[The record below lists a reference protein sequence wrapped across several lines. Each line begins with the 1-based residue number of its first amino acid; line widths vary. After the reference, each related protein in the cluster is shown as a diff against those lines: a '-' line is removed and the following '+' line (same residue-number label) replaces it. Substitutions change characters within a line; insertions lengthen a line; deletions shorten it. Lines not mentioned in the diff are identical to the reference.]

1 MQTRLRP
8 RNPHSRA
15 RAPLPPARAIAHVD
29 TSTGV
34 RRPARTICLALLGSV
49 LLALPAQAAAEEIPP
64 PTLKVKAAAVP
75 IPGFPGTGNFYGKG
89 ADVEATLEIAGSGYG
104 TSVQNPK
111 GSVPPVSGVNVYLP
125 KGVKL
130 HSAGFGTCT
139 KPTLQNIGP
148 SGCPKS
154 SVASPIGSVLGEV
167 TFGTER
173 VPETATLQGFFG
185 PGGSILFYTQGS
197 SPVSLE
203 VVSEGRY
210 VRSSGKYS
218 WELQTLVP
226 AVATVPGAPLASVSR
241 IHLKAGAAYRSHGKV
256 ISYGTVPKK
265 GECPKGGFFGKVEV
279 TFGGTFGGEREF
291 GIPAKTVTSM
301 IRVPCPRR

>member
-1 MQTRLRP
+1 MFNEASVMRLP
-8 RNPHSRA
+8 
-15 RAPLPPARAIAHVD
+15 RAI
-29 TSTGV
+29 
-34 RRPARTICLALLGSV
+34 CFV
-49 LLALPAQAAAEEIPP
+49 LLVLILLVAPALASAEEIPA

-89 ADVEATLEIAGSGYG
+89 ADVEATLEISGSGYG
-104 TSVQNPK
+104 ATPQNPN
-111 GSVPPVSGVNVYLP
+111 GSVPPVSAVNVYLP

-130 HSAGFGTCT
+130 HPSGFGSCT
-139 KPTLQNIGP
+139 KATLQNIGP

-173 VPETATLQGFFG
+173 VPEEATLQAFFG
-185 PGGSILFYTQGS
+185 PGGRFLFYTQGS

-203 VVSEGRY
+203 VVSEGQY
-210 VRSSGKYS
+210 VRSSGQYS
-218 WELQTLVP
+218 WELETLVP
-226 AVATVPGAPLASVSR
+226 AVATVPGAPLASVSK

-256 ISYGTVPKK
+256 VPYGTVPKK
-265 GECPKGGFFGKVEV
+265 GECPKGGFYGKVEV

-291 GIPAKTVTSM
+291 GIPAKTVTSV
-301 IRVPCPRR
+301 IRVPCPRS

>member
-1 MQTRLRP
+1 MRF
-8 RNPHSRA
+8 
-15 RAPLPPARAIAHVD
+15 
-29 TSTGV
+29 
-34 RRPARTICLALLGSV
+34 ARTICLALLGSA
-49 LLALPAQAAAEEIPP
+49 LLALPAQAPADEIPL

-89 ADVEATLEIAGSGYG
+89 ADVEATLEISGSGYG
-104 TSVQNPK
+104 ASPQNPA
-111 GSVPPVSGVNVYLP
+111 GSPPPISAVNVYLP

-130 HSAGFGTCT
+130 HPAGFGTCAEA
-139 KPTLQNIGP
+139 TLQNIGP
-148 SGCPKS
+148 SGCPKK

-167 TFGTER
+167 TFGSER
-173 VPETATLQGFFG
+173 VPENATLQAFFG
-185 PGGSILFYTQGS
+185 PGGSLLFYTQGS

-203 VVSEGRY
+203 VISTGRY

-218 WELQTLVP
+218 WELKTLVP

-256 ISYGTVPKK
+256 IPYGTVPKK
-265 GECPKGGFFGKVEV
+265 GECPKGGFFGKTEV
-279 TFGGTFGGEREF
+279 TFGGTFGGAREF
-291 GIPAKTVTSM
+291 GIPAKTVTNV

>member
-1 MQTRLRP
+1 MR
-8 RNPHSRA
+8 RA
-15 RAPLPPARAIAHVD
+15 RAL
-29 TSTGV
+29 
-34 RRPARTICLALLGSV
+34 CLALFGV
-49 LLALPAQAAAEEIPP
+49 AALAAPAQASAEEIPL

-104 TSVQNPK
+104 ATPQNPN
-111 GSVPPVSGVNVYLP
+111 GSIPPISAVNVYLP

-130 HSAGFGTCT
+130 HPSGFGTCT
-139 KPTLQNIGP
+139 EATLKNTGP
-148 SGCPKS
+148 SGCRKS

-173 VPETATLQGFFG
+173 VPENATLQAFFG
-185 PGGSILFYTQGS
+185 PGGSLLFYTQGS
-197 SPVSLE
+197 TPVSLE
-203 VVSEGRY
+203 VVSTGRY

-218 WELQTLVP
+218 WELKTLVP

-256 ISYGTVPKK
+256 VPYGTVPKK
-265 GECPKGGFFGKVEV
+265 GECPKGGFFGKTEV

-291 GIPAKTVTSM
+291 GIPAKTVTTV

>member
-1 MQTRLRP
+1 MR
-8 RNPHSRA
+8 
-15 RAPLPPARAIAHVD
+15 PARAI
-29 TSTGV
+29 
-34 RRPARTICLALLGSV
+34 CLLLLGSV
-49 LLALPAQAAAEEIPP
+49 LLVGPAQAAAEEIPA

-89 ADVEATLEIAGSGYG
+89 ADVEATLEISGSGYG
-104 TSVQNPK
+104 ATPQNPN
-111 GSVPPVSGVNVYLP
+111 GSVPPVSAVNVYLP

-130 HSAGFGTCT
+130 HQSGFGSCAEA
-139 KPTLQNIGP
+139 TLKNVGP

-173 VPETATLQGFFG
+173 VPETATLQAFFG
-185 PGGSILFYTQGS
+185 PAGSVLFYTQGS
-197 SPVSLE
+197 TPVSLE
-203 VVSEGRY
+203 IVSSGRF

-218 WELQTLVP
+218 WELETLVP
-226 AVATVPGAPLASVSR
+226 PVATVPGAPLASVSK
-241 IHLKAGAAYRSHGKV
+241 IHLKAGAAYKSHGKV

-265 GECPKGGFFGKVEV
+265 GECPKGGFYGKTEV
-279 TFGGTFGGEREF
+279 TFGGSYGGEREF
-291 GIPAKTVTSM
+291 GIPAKTVSSV